1 MFFRILITAHNLLRW
16 VVLLAAIWALLRAYL
31 GWLGRRPYTPMDKQ
45 SGIFFSIF
53 LDLQVT
59 LGIILAILS
68 PYVRLAA
75 ANFGNALQDESL
87 RFILVQHIPLMLIAV
102 AIVHMVSSWSKK
114 AVEDL
119 AWLHAC
125 RRNHYFRYSL
135 VAAPAAAGLICK
147 FGRSSARQS
156 RLTCPSISSS
166 RLKFATA
173 TSMPSIM

>member
-16 VVLLAAIWALLRAYL
+16 VVLLAAVWALLRAYL

-119 AWLHAC
+119 DKH
-125 RRNHYFRYSL
+125 RRAALGFTL
-135 VAAPAAAGLICK
+135 AVAIIIFAIPWWRPLL
-147 FGRSSARQS
+147 
-156 RLTCPSISSS
+156 RLG
-166 RLKFATA
+166 
-173 TSMPSIM
+173 